1 MSVDT
6 LLTFCAGFFAAVVV
20 LAIADAIDHDS
31 APGTAAKTFR
41 QGAWAMLITA
51 CIAALVIAAM

>member
-1 MSVDT
+1 MSVDR

-20 LAIADAIDHDS
+20 LTIADALDHES
-31 APGTAAKTFR
+31 PPGIAAKTFR
-41 QGAWAMLITA
+41 QGAWAMLLTA